1 MEENLK
7 LNKKRSFGEVMR
19 GRKARILPTILVSI
33 IIPFILCISVPFEIY
48 CNNSSE
54 FVFGILDFLPFCLV
68 FCVGIA
74 SALIILLLLLPN
86 TAYKICLYL
95 FFGLGFMFFLQGTYL
110 NGNLSLAGDNM
121 SSGGVSKVSI
131 YINLGV
137 WVLLIAGFI
146 ALALSIKDKKGYIRL
161 GTIVLSVIVLATQVM
176 SITFSCINNKDAFVS
191 PEMRNSSDNAVNNE
205 VPLTTKNL
213 TNIST
218 SKNIFYFVI
227 DRFDETYAES
237 AYISDSSIYDKL
249 EGFTWFKDNI
259 SIYGHT
265 FPAVCNMLTGA
276 EHKGNLY
283 REPYLEDAYNNDNPL
298 KELSENG
305 YDINL
310 YTTMYYS
317 YTGKNMPS
325 YISNLEAGEYSVDN
339 SFGLSF
345 RMVELSLFRCVPLIA
360 KWAFKDIN
368 SSTCNSY
375 ATFTSDGEINYQSSN
390 SSAYNLV
397 DIKGFQKTDKK
408 QFTFIHVD
416 GTHKPES
423 DLSSKKYTIPSVE
436 NALKNSFRII
446 NKYIDEL
453 KQSGM
458 YKDATVIITGDHG
471 YSKNDLTKLTTA
483 VQTALFVKPAGVE
496 SGVLKQSTAQ
506 TSHADIWAT
515 IHSSIGLESRF
526 NVGKNVFDISETELR
541 TRYYIWQTYQSGS
554 MDEFIYKITGNGSEF
569 NNWHEE
575 VVTHYNKDVMQ

>member
-1 MEENLK
+1 
-7 LNKKRSFGEVMR
+7 
-19 GRKARILPTILVSI
+19 
-33 IIPFILCISVPFEIY
+33 
-48 CNNSSE
+48 
-54 FVFGILDFLPFCLV
+54 
-68 FCVGIA
+68 
-74 SALIILLLLLPN
+74 
-86 TAYKICLYL
+86 
-95 FFGLGFMFFLQGTYL
+95 
-110 NGNLSLAGDNM
+110 
-121 SSGGVSKVSI
+121 
-131 YINLGV
+131 
-137 WVLLIAGFI
+137 
-146 ALALSIKDKKGYIRL
+146 
-161 GTIVLSVIVLATQVM
+161 
-176 SITFSCINNKDAFVS
+176 
-191 PEMRNSSDNAVNNE
+191 
-205 VPLTTKNL
+205 
-213 TNIST
+213 
-218 SKNIFYFVI
+218 
-227 DRFDETYAES
+227 
-237 AYISDSSIYDKL
+237 
-249 EGFTWFKDNI
+249 
-259 SIYGHT
+259 
-265 FPAVCNMLTGA
+265 
-276 EHKGNLY
+276 
-283 REPYLEDAYNNDNPL
+283 
-298 KELSENG
+298 
-305 YDINL
+305 
-310 YTTMYYS
+310 MYYS

-453 KQSGM
+453 KLSGM